1 MHQRICNSE
10 PIKFLLV
17 GGTATAVQYVA
28 LVLLVELVS
37 MNPVIASVLGY
48 IAGAVVNYLLN
59 YYFTFLS
66 EGKHFQTALKFS
78 VVVTS
83 ALSLNALIMYICTEL
98 LQIHYMISQVIATLL
113 VLVWNFFA
121 HKLWTYKMANTQ

>member
-1 MHQRICNSE
+1 MGNSE
-10 PIKFLLV
+10 PIKFLLA
-17 GGTATAVQYVA
+17 GGIATLVQYAA
-28 LVLLVELVS
+28 LVLLVELAD
-37 MNPVIASVLGY
+37 MNPVLASVLGY
-48 IAGAVVNYLLN
+48 AIGAVVNYLLN

-78 VVVTS
+78 VVVVS

-98 LQIHYMISQVIATLL
+98 LQIYYLIGQVIATLM

-121 HKLWTYKMANTQ
+121 HKLWTYKMAGAQ